1 MKTLEGKIVSVSM
14 NNTVVVEVVRRTPHP
29 LYRKLIK
36 RSKKYKVD
44 SNGMEAEVGKR
55 VKIVETRPISKNKFF
70 KLSEIIGSKTSKAS
84 AKKAVI
90 VQDLKEE
97 KKTVRKTVKKGSK

>member
-1 MKTLEGKIVSVSM
+1 MKTLEGKIVSISM

-44 SNGMEAEVGKR
+44 SNGMEVEVGKR

-70 KLSEIIGSKTSKAS
+70 KLSEIIGAKTTKA
-84 AKKAVI
+84 AVKKTVAVE
-90 VQDLKEE
+90 VLKVE
-97 KKTVRKTVKKGSK
+97 KKTVNRAVKKGKK